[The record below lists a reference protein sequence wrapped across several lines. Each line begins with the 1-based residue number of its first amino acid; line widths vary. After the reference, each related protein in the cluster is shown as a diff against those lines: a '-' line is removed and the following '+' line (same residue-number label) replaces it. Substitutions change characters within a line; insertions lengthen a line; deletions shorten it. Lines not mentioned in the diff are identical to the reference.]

1 YGARETDQLAQ
12 ALQPSVDL
20 HGVHGAWEWEFLLW
34 IVAGG
39 EGSQCRDDQL
49 GVCAGQDANAFAVGF
64 VAASVRRSRAV
75 DLVSRDLSQRRET
88 IPCGRSRIHP
98 PHVRQNQSPASCKLI
113 RPLGTYCRGGPP
125 WPPVAYPTGS

>member
-20 HGVHGAWEWEFLLW
+20 HGIHGAWEWQFLLW

-39 EGSQCRDDQL
+39 EGSQCWDDQL

-64 VAASVRRSRAV
+64 VAASVRRPRAV
-75 DLVSRDLSQRRET
+75 DLVSRDLSQRREA
-88 IPCGRSRIHP
+88 IPCGRSGIHP
-98 PHVRQNQSPASCKLI
+98 PHVGQNKSSARHELI
-113 RPLGTYCRGGPP
+113 SRMRR
-125 WPPVAYPTGS
+125 